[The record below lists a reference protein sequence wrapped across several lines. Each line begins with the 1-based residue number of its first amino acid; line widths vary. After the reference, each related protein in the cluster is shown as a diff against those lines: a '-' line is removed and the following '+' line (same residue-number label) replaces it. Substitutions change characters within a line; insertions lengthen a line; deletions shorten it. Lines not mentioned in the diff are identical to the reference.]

1 VSSYTVGSA
10 LLLWLLSRR
19 IGGLG
24 AGQIMAA
31 VTRMLVAG
39 LVMFVAV
46 LLVARALG
54 GALDPG
60 LVRDLVTVVAGV
72 VVGAGVYLGVARLL
86 RVQELALLLDVVRRR
101 GLGARGTGPSSS

>member
-1 VSSYTVGSA
+1 VVVDLA
-10 LLLWLLSRR
+10 LYNLLPVRWK
-19 IGGLG
+19 I
-24 AGQIMAA
+24 
-31 VTRMLVAG
+31 
-39 LVMFVAV
+39 
-46 LLVARALG
+46 
-54 GALDPG
+54 PG